1 MRCRVVQKP
10 DQTLVVI
17 HPAPNAQRVGESVLE
32 FEARVFQET
41 MAENGWAGFPFV
53 DLDPTQL
60 PSRTQRHKWRLQGGQ
75 VRIDPSVPDPPYPQQ
90 GLLNRIASA
99 TTVEQLKPILMDIIR
114 SS

>member
-1 MRCRVVQKP
+1 MRCRVVQKL

-17 HPAPNAQRVGESVLE
+17 HPAPNAQRGGESVLE

-41 MAENGWAGFPFV
+41 MAKNGWAGFPFV

-75 VRIDPSVPDPPYPQQ
+75 VLVDMTVPDPPNPQQ
-90 GLLNRIASA
+90 ALINRIDNAQTFDA
-99 TTVEQLKPILMDIIR
+99 LKAAVRAIVV
-114 SS
+114 ST